1 MYVPMSSIEIEL
13 NVYLSVVEFIMADV
27 GAAVHGLVPV
37 DQDGEG
43 ARWPRLEVGDGSR
56 HIQLF
61 LRRDLEITNKL
72 LYPPTCIS
80 CCGIIFSL
88 YCTMRER
95 RTLDFVQ

>member
-1 MYVPMSSIEIEL
+1 
-13 NVYLSVVEFIMADV
+13 MADV

-56 HIQLF
+56 HIQLL

-72 LYPPTCIS
+72 LYPPTYIS
-80 CCGIIFSL
+80 LRNNFFVAL
-88 YCTMRER
+88 YYEGETS
-95 RTLDFVQ
+95 T